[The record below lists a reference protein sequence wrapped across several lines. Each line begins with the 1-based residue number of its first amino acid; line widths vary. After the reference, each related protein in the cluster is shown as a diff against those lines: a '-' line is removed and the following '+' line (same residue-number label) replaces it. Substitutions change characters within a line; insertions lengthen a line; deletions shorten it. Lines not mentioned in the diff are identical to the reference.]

1 MPEPKKLPFS
11 YALLRAVPSIERG
24 ECLNIGVVLFCR
36 QAGFL
41 AMKTGVDPD
50 RLEAFAPGLDPGP
63 MTDRLDRIAA
73 VVDGDPEAGPLA
85 GLPQTERFGWL
96 VAPSSTAIQP
106 SEVHAGI
113 TADPG
118 AELKRLFE
126 ALVRQPA
133 ASTNSD

>member
-1 MPEPKKLPFS
+1 MSDSSKLPFS

-24 ECLNIGVVLFCR
+24 ECLNVGVVLFCR

-50 RLEAFAPGLDPGP
+50 RLDSFAPRLDPAP
-63 MTDRLDRIAA
+63 MAERLDQIAA
-73 VVDGDPEAGPLA
+73 VIDGNSSAGPLA
-85 GLPQTERFGWL
+85 ELPQSERFGWL

-106 SEVHAGI
+106 SEVHTGL

-126 ALVRQPA
+126 TLVRQPA
-133 ASTNSD
+133 ASTKSD

>member
-1 MPEPKKLPFS
+1 MPDSRKLPFS

-50 RLEAFAPGLDPGP
+50 RLEAFAPGLDPTP
-63 MTDRLDRIAA
+63 MAQRLDQIAA
-73 VVDGDPEAGPLA
+73 VIDGDPAAGPLA
-85 GLPQTERFGWL
+85 ELPQSERFGWL

-106 SEVHAGI
+106 SEVHAGL

-118 AELKRLFE
+118 AELKRLFQS
-126 ALVRQPA
+126 LVRQPA
-133 ASTNSD
+133 RST

>member
-1 MPEPKKLPFS
+1 MPEADKLPFS

-24 ECLNIGVVLFCR
+24 ECLNVGVVLFCR
-36 QAGFL
+36 QRGFL

-63 MTDRLDRIAA
+63 MAERLDQISA
-73 VVDGDPEAGPLA
+73 VIEGDAEAGSLA
-85 GLPQTERFGWL
+85 DLPQSERFGWL

-106 SEVHAGI
+106 SEVHAGV
-113 TADPG
+113 TADPA

-126 ALVRQPA
+126 TLVRQPA
-133 ASTNSD
+133 TST